1 MSVASNRN
9 RGFVDRLG
17 EWLNRLRQGRTAQQ
31 PGLSRIVEPFP
42 IEEDDPL
49 LAYLERAGAAVNISD
64 ITLPESESPALQT
77 ARSLGIHLL
86 VPLISQ
92 GELVAVLSLGE
103 QMSER
108 DYSREDR
115 NLLNMLATQA
125 APAFVVGELVRER
138 EEAARLRERDEQEMR
153 IAHQIQLALLP
164 KVLPQIRHWSLSPSY
179 IPARA
184 VRGDFYDYI
193 DLPDHKL
200 GIFIGDVSSKGV
212 PAALLMATTRSI
224 LRGIARRHTSPSSV
238 LERANEALVQ
248 EMPHGMFV
256 TCFYAVIDWSTGEFT
271 FANAGHLMP
280 FHQRDRDHDHDH
292 DRGQNVIELKARGM
306 PLGLMPNMVY
316 EQVTTYIKPLDN
328 IVFYSDGLIEAH
340 NAAGEMFGWQRA
352 LATVANAPGKT
363 DLNQRLLDALHD
375 FVGPD
380 WEQEDDITLL
390 TLACELGRAD
400 GAAEGDGDAHEAMPT
415 AAPSSRILLD
425 TEIASALGNE
435 RLAMQKVEAAIEPL
449 ALPSALRARI
459 GTAVAEATMN
469 AMEHGN
475 QYQADKSTHLRVL
488 LNEATSEPRRL
499 RIQITDHGTSTLP
512 EPPAPNLDAKLAGLQ
527 SPRGWGLFLIRN
539 MADDVLHST
548 DPGEPAHHMIEL
560 IFYLPEGATTL

>member
-1 MSVASNRN
+1 MSTHRKLGWA
-9 RGFVDRLG
+9 DRLG
-17 EWLNRLRQGRTAQQ
+17 QWLTQLRQGRAAQQ
-31 PGLSRIVEPFP
+31 PGLARIVEPFP

-49 LAYLERAGAAVNISD
+49 LAYLERAGAAVNLSD
-64 ITLPESESPALQT
+64 ITLAESESPALQA
-77 ARSLGIHLL
+77 ARAQGIQLL

-115 NLLNMLATQA
+115 NLLNLLATQA

-164 KVLPQIRHWSLSPSY
+164 KVMPQIRHWSLTPSY

-184 VRGDFYDYI
+184 VGGDFYDYI
-193 DLPDHKL
+193 DLPDQKL

-224 LRGIARRHTSPSSV
+224 LRGIARRQTSPSVV
-238 LERANEALVQ
+238 LERANDVLVQ

-256 TCFYAVIDWSTGEFT
+256 TCFYAVLDWMTGDFT

-280 FHQRDRDHDHDH
+280 FHLHQADGH
-292 DRGQNVIELKARGM
+292 VVELKARGM
-306 PLGLMPNMVY
+306 PLGLMANMAY
-316 EQVTTYIKPLDN
+316 EQVTTRIQSSDRV
-328 IVFYSDGLIEAH
+328 VFYSDGLIEAH

-352 LATVANAPGKT
+352 LATVRDVSHPV
-363 DLNQRLLDALHD
+363 DLNQHLLDALRE
-375 FVGPD
+375 FVGEG

-390 TLACELGRAD
+390 TLACERVAGERAAD
-400 GAAEGDGDAHEAMPT
+400 EHDDIGADASQPNAVSASQT
-415 AAPSSRILLD
+415 LLD
-425 TEIASALGNE
+425 TTLESALGNE
-435 RLAMQKVEAAIEPL
+435 RLAMQQVENVLGPL
-449 ALPSALRARI
+449 ALPEALRARI

-475 QYQADKSTHLRVL
+475 QYQADKPTHLRVL
-488 LNEATSEPRRL
+488 LDGTDANELVGHPRRL
-499 RIQITDHGTSTLP
+499 RILIADYGATVLP
-512 EPPAPNLDAKLAGLQ
+512 ELPAPNLDAKLAGLQ

-539 MADDVLHST
+539 MADDVRHTT
-548 DPGEPAHHMIEL
+548 DAGEPPHHVIEL
-560 IFYLPEGATTL
+560 IFYLPEGTKTL